1 MSAPAPRSPEP
12 ARSGRPSAD
21 ADGLEPTPEW
31 VGDAEAAD
39 RFGSPEA
46 IRDAL
51 LPEQTG
57 EFDAALTAARRTLRL
72 DQLRDTLQAWRRVAL
87 LTRQDPDA
95 ARRLATAIADVRR
108 TGAPRPGSVTWA
120 DLRAQLGR

>member
-1 MSAPAPRSPEP
+1 MSSPAARSPEP
-12 ARSGRPSAD
+12 AHSGRHSAD
-21 ADGLEPTPEW
+21 VDGLEPTPEW
-31 VGDAEAAD
+31 VGDAEAAA

-46 IRDAL
+46 IRAAL
-51 LPEQTG
+51 LPEQTD

-95 ARRLATAIADVRR
+95 ASRLAATIADIRR
-108 TGAPRPGSVTWA
+108 TGAPRPGSVSWA
-120 DLRAQLGR
+120 DLRAQLGH